1 MSVAVDMPMKCS
13 FRDVDS
19 GADHIDLAVAA
30 RILNEAG
37 SREEAGPDK
46 IVVSGGSVSIM
57 QARSVVFLERG
68 SVDIAWGEGEDV
80 LGVVLVGV
88 SECSTV

>member
-1 MSVAVDMPMKCS
+1 MKCS

-19 GADHIDLAVAA
+19 GADHIDLAVAT

-37 SREEAGPDK
+37 SRGEAGPDE
-46 IVVSGGSVSIM
+46 IVVPGGSVAIT

-68 SVDIAWGEGEDV
+68 FVDIAWSDGE
-80 LGVVLVGV
+80 VVLAWFW
-88 SECSTV
+88 